1 MASVSCRFSEEAQIL
16 ACLEHYLL
24 INTSTLLHDSLSPCI
39 VRQLL
44 SVYVLTLDSCS
55 SQYSLEAENS
65 LIELIQRCQSGILTS
80 RIHQNVFQWILQKKS
95 LEKYMVGGILNWF
108 KSSVRENNCECSTNH
123 IENEV
128 SSVYG
133 DLSLLVMLLEEDD
146 LCALLFNRVLDE
158 VLASQDEGDIRIV
171 AECYIRFVKESALA
185 ANKLCLGGIIS
196 NIRNWLAIYCSNLQE
211 VLIYLI
217 ELLYQ
222 LLCAVSCDEALDE
235 ECWYLLTNQVLLSS

>member
-1 MASVSCRFSEEAQIL
+1 MASVFCRFTEEAQIL

-24 INTSTLLHDSLSPCI
+24 INSSTLLHDSLSPCI

-55 SQYSLEAENS
+55 IQYSLEAENS

-80 RIHQNVFQWILQKKS
+80 TTHQNVFQWLLQKKS
-95 LEKYMVGGILNWF
+95 LEKYMVCGILTWF
-108 KSSVRENNCECSTNH
+108 KSSVRECSTDH
-123 IENEV
+123 IENKV
-128 SSVYG
+128 SSVYE
-133 DLSLLVMLLEEDD
+133 DLSLLLMLLEEDD

-185 ANKLCLGGIIS
+185 ANKLCLGGIMS
-196 NIRNWLAIYCSNLQE
+196 NIRNWLAIYCSNLPG
-211 VLIYLI
+211 VLIYLV

-235 ECWYLLTNQVLLSS
+235 ECWYLLANQVVL

>member
-1 MASVSCRFSEEAQIL
+1 MASVFYRFSEEAQIL

-24 INTSTLLHDSLSPCI
+24 INCSTLLRDSLSPCI

-80 RIHQNVFQWILQKKS
+80 RIHQSVFQWILQKKS

-108 KSSVRENNCECSTNH
+108 KSSIRETNCECSTNNF
-123 IENEV
+123 ENKV

-133 DLSLLVMLLEEDD
+133 DLSLLLMLLEEDD

-196 NIRNWLAIYCSNLQE
+196 NIRNWLAIYCSNLPG
-211 VLIYLI
+211 VLIYLV

-235 ECWYLLTNQVLLSS
+235 ECWYLLATQVVL